1 MTIDQFG
8 IHLGPLYLRFYGLI
22 LVTGAFVA
30 AYLASLEAKRRG
42 YNPDQVWDGMFWVLV
57 GGIVGARLWHIFTPP
72 PSMVEQGLTTATYLN
87 LTNVTSITLPLIN
100 QPIPIPLAFAVW
112 EGGLG
117 IPGAVAGGL
126 LALYLYTR
134 YGVYVPVPGQTETKK
149 FWRWQWES
157 QVMKHTPLNFAEWAD
172 IVAPAI
178 PLGQAI
184 GRWGNFVNQEL
195 YGQPTTLPWGITID
209 ALPGQKFHP
218 LFLYESIGNL
228 LICLALLYIG
238 RRYAER
244 LKTGDLFFF
253 YLLMYP
259 ALRFLLEFIRLDS
272 SQILKLNA
280 NQTLMAI
287 VFMLA
292 LGLLLTRHSARANR
306 AARRAAQAQ
315 PEAAPAE
322 SASTEAV
329 APIEPSTPTE

>member
-87 LTNVTSITLPLIN
+87 LTNVTHLTVPLIN
-100 QPIPIPLAFAVW
+100 QTIPIPLALAVW

-117 IPGAVAGGL
+117 IPGAVAGGM
-126 LALYLYTR
+126 LAMYFYTR
-134 YGVYVPVPGQTETKK
+134 SLKV
-149 FWRWQWES
+149 S
-157 QVMKHTPLNFAEWAD
+157 FAEWAD
-172 IVAPAI
+172 FVAPAVA
-178 PLGQAI
+178 LGQAI

-209 ALPGQKFHP
+209 AFPGQKFHP

-259 ALRFLLEFIRLDS
+259 ALRFFLEFIRLDS
-272 SQILKLNA
+272 AQILKLNA
-280 NQTLMAI
+280 NQTLMAV
-287 VFMLA
+287 VFMVA

-306 AARRAAQAQ
+306 AARRAAATHT
-315 PEAAPAE
+315 ETLPAE
-322 SASTEAV
+322 TTAPTEST
-329 APIEPSTPTE
+329 TPTE

>member
-22 LVTGAFVA
+22 LVTGAFLGG
-30 AYLASLEAKRRG
+30 YLASLQAKRKG
-42 YNPDQVWDGMFWVLV
+42 HNPDLVWDGMLWVLI

-87 LTNVTSITLPLIN
+87 LTNVTSVTVPFIN
-100 QPIPIPLAFAVW
+100 QAIPIPLAFAVW

-117 IPGAVAGGL
+117 IPGAVAGWM
-126 LALYLYTR
+126 LAMYFYTR
-134 YGVYVPVPGQTETKK
+134 SIKA
-149 FWRWQWES
+149 S
-157 QVMKHTPLNFAEWAD
+157 FAEWAD
-172 IVAPAI
+172 FVAPAVA
-178 PLGQAI
+178 LGQTI

-209 ALPGQKFHP
+209 VFPGQKFHP

-244 LKTGDLFFF
+244 LKTGDLFLF
-253 YLLMYP
+253 YLLLYP
-259 ALRFLLEFIRLDS
+259 ALRVLLEFIRLDS
-272 SQILKLNA
+272 AQILKLNA

-287 VFMLA
+287 VFMIA

-306 AARRAAQAQ
+306 AARRAALAQA
-315 PEAAPAE
+315 EAAPTESVSAE
-322 SASTEAV
+322 SV
-329 APIEPSTPTE
+329 APAEPATPTD